1 MGSFN
6 EARDVRD
13 DKAGMVVQGDDPQ
26 IGNDGG
32 EGVVGNLGPGRGNA
46 GNEARLAH
54 VGVANQTDVGQELEL
69 QF

>member
-32 EGVVGNLGPGRGNA
+32 EG
-46 GNEARLAH
+46 
-54 VGVANQTDVGQELEL
+54 
-69 QF
+69 